1 MFSRLR
7 PASTPPGTTTLRMS
21 SSVVTSVL
29 DFLGV
34 RREVHPPTRRKATN
48 DALCVA
54 VRNYGALCDAF
65 YACTAWRWMLDDAPN
80 GCRCATAAR
89 GGRGWSGGEGLK
101 YCGVP
106 Q

>member
-1 MFSRLR
+1 MTVTYEEYLAS
-7 PASTPPGTTTLRMS
+7 PAA
-21 SSVVTSVL
+21 VVTSVL